1 MVIRKDCYRR
11 ILNQM
16 LGKNFRKITTS
27 FTAAAVLCVYSM
39 VGLAATKDLTGEI
52 SVVGQVS
59 VNGQTAVSNSTIIS
73 GSTIVTGADSSA
85 IISLGKTGRIE
96 VLANSNIVLNFSD
109 TNIVGILSSGK
120 ARVANAAGVATTIT
134 TKDATVIADAAQA
147 DNFTVEVECSHTHVD
162 TTVLCPIGLDP
173 DDLLD
178 IRHAHAGQ
186 RDREARGLCLDVF
199 QCDFGHRSSKAST
212 RDLPWVSDTN
222 SRKNTHSDRTES
234 VSRATK
240 PDREA
245 TESQEPRPDSR
256 PASRFAARLQSQ
268 MLKERFPSGGGMR
281 SRIVVPKDREGFG
294 H

>member
-1 MVIRKDCYRR
+1 
-11 ILNQM
+11 M
-16 LGKNFRKITTS
+16 LGKNFRKVTTS

-109 TNIVGILSSGK
+109 TSIVGILESGK

-134 TKDATVIADAAQA
+134 TKDATVIADAGQA

-162 TTVLCPIGLDP
+162 TTAGLVTMREGSSDKQV
-173 DDLLD
+173 
-178 IRHAHAGQ
+178 AAGTSATAGNLAQ
-186 RDREARGLCLDVF
+186 TGCKPCL
-199 QCDFGHRSSKAST
+199 
-212 RDLPWVSDTN
+212 
-222 SRKNTHSDRTES
+222 
-234 VSRATK
+234 
-240 PDREA
+240 
-245 TESQEPRPDSR
+245 RPDSAPPVR
-256 PASRFAARLQSQ
+256 VAGWPWLILLAAGVAGAAIL
-268 MLKERFPSGGGMR
+268 LGGQNDVDTGDGP
-281 SRIVVPKDREGFG
+281 IVISPTR
-294 H
+294 

>member
-1 MVIRKDCYRR
+1 
-11 ILNQM
+11 M

-109 TNIVGILSSGK
+109 TSIVGILSSGK
-120 ARVANAAGVATTIT
+120 TRVANSAGVATTIT
-134 TKDATVIADAAQA
+134 TKDATVIADAGQS

-162 TTVLCPIGLDP
+162 TTAGLVTMREGSSDKQV
-173 DDLLD
+173 
-178 IRHAHAGQ
+178 AAGTSATAGNLAQ
-186 RDREARGLCLDVF
+186 TGCKPCL
-199 QCDFGHRSSKAST
+199 
-212 RDLPWVSDTN
+212 
-222 SRKNTHSDRTES
+222 
-234 VSRATK
+234 
-240 PDREA
+240 
-245 TESQEPRPDSR
+245 RPDSAPPVR
-256 PASRFAARLQSQ
+256 VAGWPWLILLAAGVAGAAIL
-268 MLKERFPSGGGMR
+268 LGGNNDVDTGGGP
-281 SRIVVPKDREGFG
+281 VVISPTR
-294 H
+294 